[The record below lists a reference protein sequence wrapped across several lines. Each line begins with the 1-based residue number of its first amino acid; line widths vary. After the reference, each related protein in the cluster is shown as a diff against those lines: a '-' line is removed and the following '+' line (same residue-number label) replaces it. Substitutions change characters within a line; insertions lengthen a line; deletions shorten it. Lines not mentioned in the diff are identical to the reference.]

1 MNELSWTPE
10 DIASKFELIKW
21 HLYTKKKN
29 QTHSR
34 WFLLTLPAV
43 KEATAV

>member
-21 HLYTKKKN
+21 HLYTKKK
-29 QTHSR
+29 TRHTVDGSC
-34 WFLLTLPAV
+34 LLCQQ
-43 KEATAV
+43 

>member
-21 HLYTKKKN
+21 HLYTKKKKKKPDT
-29 QTHSR
+29 Q
-34 WFLLTLPAV
+34 
-43 KEATAV
+43 

>member
-21 HLYTKKKN
+21 HLYTKKKKKK
-29 QTHSR
+29 TRHTVDGSC
-34 WFLLTLPAV
+34 LLCQQ
-43 KEATAV
+43 